1 MSDKM
6 REEFE
11 AAYIS
16 GAIRLAE
23 DAGNVR
29 YEDYHM
35 QQAWVSWQASRA
47 ALVVNITVHEE
58 FDKRM
63 YASNVYKE
71 LDKAGI
77 SYE

>member
-11 AAYIS
+11 QFAVRRGYSIDK
-16 GAIRLAE
+16 
-23 DAGNVR
+23 DAHGFYVSVACWSSF
-29 YEDYHM
+29 E
-35 QQAWVSWQASRA
+35 AWKASRA
-47 ALVVNITVHEE
+47 ALVVNITIHEE

-63 YASNVYKE
+63 YASNVYME
-71 LDKAGI
+71 LDKSGI